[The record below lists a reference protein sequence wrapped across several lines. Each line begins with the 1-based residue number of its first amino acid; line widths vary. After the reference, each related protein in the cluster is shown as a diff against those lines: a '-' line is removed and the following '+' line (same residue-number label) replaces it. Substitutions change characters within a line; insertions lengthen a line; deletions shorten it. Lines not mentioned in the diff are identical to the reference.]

1 MQPLVS
7 LFLPSPG
14 NSALDLWRNM
24 AQHARNQQ
32 DKHQHKS
39 PCIIQKERGNKHTTN
54 VNFAQHT
61 GTFSS
66 LTTPKRLE
74 GESSL
79 LWSNDTEQVPRVREK
94 RARRREEVREKK
106 PERRSSTCHSCQT
119 LLITAELCPA
129 GWQAAFG
136 AFHLTEVMGDEGS
149 SSSHLKSVTI
159 HPAVLRTSDTAGQ
172 HGPLGEC
179 ASAAAKRQM
188 AKQIL
193 NKGQLILHVSLSI
206 RTPAVAVFVLLIT
219 SNRLRLGL
227 KSFRIHVKMDF

>member
-1 MQPLVS
+1 M
-7 LFLPSPG
+7 
-14 NSALDLWRNM
+14 
-24 AQHARNQQ
+24 
-32 DKHQHKS
+32 
-39 PCIIQKERGNKHTTN
+39 
-54 VNFAQHT
+54 
-61 GTFSS
+61 
-66 LTTPKRLE
+66 
-74 GESSL
+74 
-79 LWSNDTEQVPRVREK
+79 
-94 RARRREEVREKK
+94 REKK

-159 HPAVLRTSDTAGQ
+159 HPAVLLTSDTAGQ

-206 RTPAVAVFVLLIT
+206 RTPAVVVFVLLIIN
-219 SNRLRLGL
+219 NRLCLGL
-227 KSFRIHVKMDF
+227 KSLRIHVKIDFLLLFMLLLCSQVVWKSNVCIGAGVHVRVHVHVCFTVPLCK